1 MACAPQ
7 QVSAALLRAMQ
18 MCGRGDFGAIR
29 DFLIQ
34 HAQFIY
40 DWLLTM
46 EDAAL
51 AGAAGTAATATP
63 SPADVAVQPAHVAA
77 AFENMTVLYESRI
90 QTIPMSLLTKF
101 QARAFPTG

>member
-1 MACAPQ
+1 
-7 QVSAALLRAMQ
+7 MQ

-46 EDAAL
+46 EEAAH
-51 AGAAGTAATATP
+51 AGASAHTTGASAPT
-63 SPADVAVQPAHVAA
+63 DAVQPAHVAA

-101 QARAFPTG
+101 QARAFPSPR

>member
-51 AGAAGTAATATP
+51 AGAAGTAATP